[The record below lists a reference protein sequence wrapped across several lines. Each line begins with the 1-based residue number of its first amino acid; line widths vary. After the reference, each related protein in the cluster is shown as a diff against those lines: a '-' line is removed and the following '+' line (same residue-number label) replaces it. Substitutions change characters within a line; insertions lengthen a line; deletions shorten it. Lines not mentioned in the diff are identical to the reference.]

1 MWKSIYLK
9 INPLGLCV
17 KPKWDILCVSR
28 MPGDLVLCKTVGIQ
42 FTVAHPEVNSMVND
56 GFGARLK
63 ELREQAGLTQQE
75 LADAAGM
82 HRFGI
87 AKLEQG
93 LREPSWATVRN
104 LCMALGISCE
114 AFQVPAQERE
124 PVGVGR
130 PRKPADAPAKPGG
143 EPAGD
148 SATPAANKS
157 RGKLSGQASTKAKG
171 KKTKRN

>member
-1 MWKSIYLK
+1 
-9 INPLGLCV
+9 
-17 KPKWDILCVSR
+17 
-28 MPGDLVLCKTVGIQ
+28 
-42 FTVAHPEVNSMVND
+42 MVND

-75 LADAAGM
+75 LAAAAGM

-93 LREPSWATVRN
+93 LREPSWATVRA
-104 LCMALGISCE
+104 LCMALGLSCE

-124 PVGVGR
+124 PPGVGR
-130 PRKPADAPAKPGG
+130 PRKPVGG
-143 EPAGD
+143 QASCASEPAGD
-148 SATPAANKS
+148 SATTAANKS
-157 RGKLSGQASTKAKG
+157 RRKPSGQASNKAKG